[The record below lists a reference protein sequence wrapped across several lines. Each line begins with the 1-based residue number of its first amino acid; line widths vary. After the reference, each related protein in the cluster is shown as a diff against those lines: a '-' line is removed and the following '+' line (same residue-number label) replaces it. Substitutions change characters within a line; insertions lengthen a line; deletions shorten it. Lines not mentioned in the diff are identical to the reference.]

1 MAIRRSTP
9 SGRLTNDPELLA
21 AALVGYEQQRREI
34 IEKIE
39 DIQRRVGGRG
49 MRSGASTTNGALPAR
64 KRTMSAAAR
73 KRIAEAQRKR
83 WATYRDGQEPAAA
96 KKTAPARK
104 ARPMRRMSAAARK
117 RIAEAQRKRWAAV
130 RANQAAPKVKAA
142 GI

>member
-1 MAIRRSTP
+1 MARTRSSV

-39 DIQRRVGGRG
+39 DIQRQLGGQG
-49 MRSGASTTNGALPAR
+49 IRSGASTTNGALPAR

-83 WATYRDGQEPAAA
+83 WA
-96 KKTAPARK
+96 
-104 ARPMRRMSAAARK
+104 
-117 RIAEAQRKRWAAV
+117 AV
-130 RANQAAPKVKAA
+130 RANKAAPKVKAA
-142 GI
+142 GT